1 MNMKTKV
8 GIGFDVHDF
17 IENRPLIIGGVT
29 IPYHLGLNGHSDAD
43 VLIHSII
50 DSIVGATLGKDI
62 GSIFPDNDQQ
72 YKNIDSKIL
81 LEKSYQ
87 LLTEAGYQISNI
99 DSTIIAQLP
108 KLSPY
113 IYEMREIIAKIL
125 QLDIDDV
132 TIKAT
137 TTEHLGFVGRKEG
150 IASIS
155 VALLT
160 KGIS

>member
-1 MNMKTKV
+1 MKIKV

-17 IENRPLIIGGVT
+17 IADRPLIIGGVT
-29 IPYHLGLNGHSDAD
+29 IPYNLGLNGHSDAD

-50 DSIVGATLGKDI
+50 DSIVGVTLSKDI

-81 LEKSYQ
+81 LQKSYN
-87 LLTEAGYQISNI
+87 LLTEAGYKISNI

-113 IYEMREIIAKIL
+113 IYEMREGVAKIL
-125 QLDIDDV
+125 HMDIDDI

-160 KGIS
+160 KGTN

>member
-1 MNMKTKV
+1 MKIKV

-50 DSIVGATLGKDI
+50 DSIVGVTLCKDI

-81 LEKSYQ
+81 LEKSYS
-87 LLTEAGYQISNI
+87 LLTEAGYTISNI

-113 IYEMREIIAKIL
+113 IYEMREGIAKIL

-160 KGIS
+160 KGIV

>member
-1 MNMKTKV
+1 MKVKV

-29 IPYHLGLNGHSDAD
+29 IPYNLGLNGHSDAD

-50 DSIVGATLGKDI
+50 DSIVGVTLGKDI

-72 YKNIDSKIL
+72 YKNINSKIL

-87 LLTEAGYQISNI
+87 LLTDAGYQISNI

-160 KGIS
+160 KGIN

>member
-1 MNMKTKV
+1 MKIKV

-29 IPYHLGLNGHSDAD
+29 IPYNLGLNGHSDAD

-50 DSIVGATLGKDI
+50 DSIVGVTLSKDI

-87 LLTEAGYQISNI
+87 LLTEAGYKISNI
-99 DSTIIAQLP
+99 DSTVIAQLP

-113 IYEMREIIAKIL
+113 IYEMRTVIAKIL
-125 QLDIDDV
+125 QLDIDDI

-160 KGIS
+160 KGTN

>member
-1 MNMKTKV
+1 MKIKV

-17 IENRPLIIGGVT
+17 IADRPLIIGGVT
-29 IPYHLGLNGHSDAD
+29 IPYNLGLNGHSDAD

-50 DSIVGATLGKDI
+50 DSIVGVTLSKDI

-87 LLTEAGYQISNI
+87 LLTEAGYKISNI
-99 DSTIIAQLP
+99 DSTVIAQLP

-113 IYEMREIIAKIL
+113 IYEMRTVIAKIL
-125 QLDIDDV
+125 QLDIDDI

-160 KGIS
+160 KGTN

>member
-1 MNMKTKV
+1 MKV

-17 IENRPLIIGGVT
+17 IANRPLIIGGVT
-29 IPYHLGLNGHSDAD
+29 IPYNLGLNGHSDAD

-50 DSIVGATLGKDI
+50 DSLVGITIGKDI

-72 YKNIDSKIL
+72 YKNIDSKLL
-81 LEKSYQ
+81 LEKSYT
-87 LLTEAGYQISNI
+87 LLTEAGYKISNI

-113 IYEMREIIAKIL
+113 IHEMRTVIAEIL
-125 QLDIDDV
+125 HLDIDDI

-150 IASIS
+150 ICSIS
-155 VALLT
+155 VALLA
-160 KGIS
+160 KGTI

>member
-1 MNMKTKV
+1 MKIKV

-17 IENRPLIIGGVT
+17 IADRPLIIGGVT
-29 IPYHLGLNGHSDAD
+29 IPYNLGLNGHSDAD

-50 DSIVGATLGKDI
+50 DSIVGVTLSKDI

-81 LEKSYQ
+81 LQKSYN
-87 LLTEAGYQISNI
+87 LLTEAGYKISNI

-113 IYEMREIIAKIL
+113 IYEMRTVISKIL
-125 QLDIDDV
+125 QLDIDDI

-160 KGIS
+160 KGTN

>member
-1 MNMKTKV
+1 MKIKV

-17 IENRPLIIGGVT
+17 IADRPLIIGGVT
-29 IPYHLGLNGHSDAD
+29 VPYNLGLNGHSDAD

-50 DSIVGATLGKDI
+50 DSIVGVTLGKDI

-87 LLTEAGYQISNI
+87 LLTDAGYKISNI

-113 IYEMREIIAKIL
+113 IYEMRDVIAKIL
-125 QLDIDDV
+125 QLDINDV

-160 KGIS
+160 QGIN